1 MKKYLSI
8 AILSIFLSLTLI
20 GQNDKTLLVIE
31 NQKVPVS
38 EFLDIYTKNNKNV
51 DYSKASIDE
60 YLDLFINYKL
70 KLMEIQR
77 LRLDTQKNFINEFQK
92 YRDQLAQSYL
102 IDKNTV
108 DKLLNEAY
116 NRMQN
121 DVRVSHILVKLSP
134 YANPKDTL
142 KAYNKALEIR
152 KKLLNGADFAK
163 LAIEMSDDNSAR
175 DQNTADGRLIPGN
188 GGDLGYFN
196 VFNMLYDFETAAYN
210 LNVGDISLP
219 VRTPVGYHII
229 KLTEKHPAI
238 YRFKIAHILLMY
250 PPNATTQDKESI
262 KAKADSIYKEILSG
276 ADFAELANLHSEDK
290 GSANKGGELPWLT
303 PFRLVP
309 SFVQPIYNHKPGD
322 YIPPVETFYGW
333 HIIKLIDKQSPP
345 DFASVKQE
353 LLTKLYKDSRYL
365 LAQKK
370 IADSLKQ
377 IYKIQYDK
385 KLLVNIAKSINKD
398 SLVKRSFKESQIP
411 NLDNILVKIDDH
423 SIYIKDFA
431 TYIKKN
437 QSLFTNTDDIQIFV
451 NKMFDNFLNDKIL
464 EIEKENLEKKNPKF
478 AAQINDYKEG
488 ILIFNLMDQNVWSK
502 AMQDTAGLKAYY
514 ETIKNKYLTDEK
526 AKIGIFK
533 TNDAKIAQKVQKT
546 LQKNIQKS
554 QLNPNLILSKINKKN
569 NVVSYDSMI
578 IETKKLA
585 DIGLEKTVNAILSK
599 ENNNSYEIYWLQ
611 SIIAPQPKSLDEV
624 RGLVISEYQTY
635 LEKQWINELRNRY
648 HWQVNDEV
656 LKSLYKN

>member
-262 KAKADSIYKEILSG
+262 KAKADSIYKEILRG

-585 DIGLEKTVNAILSK
+585 DIGLEKTVNTILSK

>member
-8 AILSIFLSLTLI
+8 AILSVLLSLTLF

-116 NRMQN
+116 SRMQN

-152 KKLLNGADFAK
+152 KKLLNGADFTK

-196 VFNMLYDFETAAYN
+196 VFNMLYEFESAAYN
-210 LNVGDISLP
+210 LNVGEISLP

-250 PPNATTQDKESI
+250 PPNATAQNKESI
-262 KAKADSIYKEILSG
+262 KAKADSIYKEILHG
-276 ADFAELANLHSEDK
+276 ADFAELANLHSDDK

-309 SFVQPIYNHKPGD
+309 SFVKPIYSHNPGD

-345 DFASVKQE
+345 EFASVKQE
-353 LLTKLYKDSRYL
+353 LLTKLYKDPRYL

-377 IYKIQYDK
+377 VYKIQYDK
-385 KLLVNIAKSINKD
+385 KLLVNLAKSINKD
-398 SLVKRSFKESQIP
+398 SLLKRSFNESQIP
-411 NLDNILVKIDDH
+411 NLDNILVKIDDNY
-423 SIYIKDFA
+423 IYIKDFA
-431 TYIKKN
+431 NYIKKN
-437 QSLFTNTDDIQIFV
+437 QSLFTNTDDIQVFV

-464 EIEKENLEKKNPKF
+464 EIEKENLENKNPKF

-488 ILIFNLMDQNVWSK
+488 ILIFNLMDQNIWSK
-502 AMQDTAGLKAYY
+502 AMKDTAGLKAYY

-533 TNDAKIAQKVQKT
+533 TNDAKIAKKVQKT
-546 LQKNIQKS
+546 LQKNIKKS
-554 QLNPNLILSKINKKN
+554 QYNPNLILSKINKKN
-569 NVVSYDSMI
+569 NVVSYDSI
-578 IETKKLA
+578 VIETKKLA
-585 DIGLEKTVNAILSK
+585 DIGLEKNVNAILTK

-611 SIIAPQPKSLDEV
+611 DIIAPQPKSLDEV

-648 HWQVNDEV
+648 HWQVNEEV

>member
-116 NRMQN
+116 NRIQN

-411 NLDNILVKIDDH
+411 NLDHILVKIDDH

-569 NVVSYDSMI
+569 NVVSYDSMV

-611 SIIAPQPKSLDEV
+611 DIIAPQPKSLDEV

-635 LEKQWINELRNRY
+635 LEKQWINELRSRY

>member
-116 NRMQN
+116 NRIQN

-385 KLLVNIAKSINKD
+385 KLLVNLAKSINKD

-411 NLDNILVKIDDH
+411 NLDHILVKIDDH

-569 NVVSYDSMI
+569 NVVSYDSMV

>member
-8 AILSIFLSLTLI
+8 AILSVLLSLTLF

-116 NRMQN
+116 SRMQN

-152 KKLLNGADFAK
+152 KKLLNGADFTK

-196 VFNMLYDFETAAYN
+196 VFNMLYEFESAAYN
-210 LNVGDISLP
+210 LNVGEISLP

-250 PPNATTQDKESI
+250 PPNATAQNKESI
-262 KAKADSIYKEILSG
+262 KAKADSIYKEILHG
-276 ADFAELANLHSEDK
+276 ADFAELANLHSDDK

-309 SFVQPIYNHKPGD
+309 SFVKPIYSHNPGD

-345 DFASVKQE
+345 EFASVKQE
-353 LLTKLYKDSRYL
+353 LLTKLYKDPRYL

-377 IYKIQYDK
+377 VYKIQYDK

-398 SLVKRSFKESQIP
+398 SLLKRSFNESQIP
-411 NLDNILVKIDDH
+411 NLDNILVKIDDN

-431 TYIKKN
+431 NYIKKN

-464 EIEKENLEKKNPKF
+464 EIEKENLENKNPKF

-488 ILIFNLMDQNVWSK
+488 ILIFNLMDQNIWSK
-502 AMQDTAGLKAYY
+502 AMKDTAGLKAYY

-533 TNDAKIAQKVQKT
+533 TNDAKISQKVQKT
-546 LQKNIQKS
+546 LQKNIKKS
-554 QLNPNLILSKINKKN
+554 QYNPNLILSKINKKN
-569 NVVSYDSMI
+569 NVVSYDSI
-578 IETKKLA
+578 VIETKKLA
-585 DIGLEKTVNAILSK
+585 DIGLEKNVNAILTK

-611 SIIAPQPKSLDEV
+611 DIIAPQPKSLDEV

-648 HWQVNDEV
+648 HWQVNEEV

>member
-116 NRMQN
+116 NRIQN

-262 KAKADSIYKEILSG
+262 KAKADSIYKEILRG
-276 ADFAELANLHSEDK
+276 ADFAELANIHSEDK

-411 NLDNILVKIDDH
+411 NLDHILVKIDDH

-478 AAQINDYKEG
+478 ATQINDYKEG

-569 NVVSYDSMI
+569 NVVSYDSMV

-611 SIIAPQPKSLDEV
+611 DIIAPQPKSLDEV

-635 LEKQWINELRNRY
+635 LEKQWINELRTRY

>member
-116 NRMQN
+116 NRIQN

-385 KLLVNIAKSINKD
+385 KLLVNLAKSINKD
-398 SLVKRSFKESQIP
+398 SLVKRSFKESQIS
-411 NLDNILVKIDDH
+411 NLDHILVKIDDH

-585 DIGLEKTVNAILSK
+585 DIGLEKTVNTILSK

>member
-116 NRMQN
+116 NRIQN

-411 NLDNILVKIDDH
+411 NLDHILVKIDDH

-569 NVVSYDSMI
+569 NVVSYDSMT

>member
-262 KAKADSIYKEILSG
+262 KAKADSIYKEILRG
-276 ADFAELANLHSEDK
+276 ADFAELANIHSEDK

-635 LEKQWINELRNRY
+635 LEKQWINELRSRY

>member
-262 KAKADSIYKEILSG
+262 KAKADSIYKEILRG
-276 ADFAELANLHSEDK
+276 ADFAELANIHSEDK

-385 KLLVNIAKSINKD
+385 KLLVNLAKSINKD

-411 NLDNILVKIDDH
+411 NLDHILVKIDDH

-585 DIGLEKTVNAILSK
+585 DIGLEKTVNTILSK

>member
-585 DIGLEKTVNAILSK
+585 DIGLEKTVNTILSK
-599 ENNNSYEIYWLQ
+599 ESNNSYEIYWLQ

-635 LEKQWINELRNRY
+635 LEKQWINELRSRY

>member
-116 NRMQN
+116 NRIQN

-398 SLVKRSFKESQIP
+398 SLVKRSFKESQVP
-411 NLDNILVKIDDH
+411 NLDHILVKIDDH

-569 NVVSYDSMI
+569 NVVSYDSMV

>member
-262 KAKADSIYKEILSG
+262 KAKADSIYKEILRG

-385 KLLVNIAKSINKD
+385 KLLVNLAKSINKD
-398 SLVKRSFKESQIP
+398 SLLKRSFKESQIP
-411 NLDNILVKIDDH
+411 NLDHILVKIDDH

>member
-411 NLDNILVKIDDH
+411 NLDHILVKIDDH

-569 NVVSYDSMI
+569 NVVSYDSMT

>member
-108 DKLLNEAY
+108 DKLINEAY
-116 NRMQN
+116 NRIQN

-411 NLDNILVKIDDH
+411 NLDHILVKIDDH

-478 AAQINDYKEG
+478 ATQINDYKEG

-585 DIGLEKTVNAILSK
+585 DIGLEKTVNTILSK

-635 LEKQWINELRNRY
+635 LEKQWINELRSRY

>member
-116 NRMQN
+116 NRIQN

-262 KAKADSIYKEILSG
+262 KAKADSIYKEILRG
-276 ADFAELANLHSEDK
+276 ADFAELANIHSEDK

-569 NVVSYDSMI
+569 NVVSYDSMV

-635 LEKQWINELRNRY
+635 LEKQWINELRSRY

>member
-385 KLLVNIAKSINKD
+385 KLLVNLAKSINKD
-398 SLVKRSFKESQIP
+398 SLLKRSFKESQIP
-411 NLDNILVKIDDH
+411 NLDHILVKIDDH

-569 NVVSYDSMI
+569 NVVSYDSMV

-635 LEKQWINELRNRY
+635 LEKQWINELRSRY

>member
-398 SLVKRSFKESQIP
+398 SLVKRSFKESQVP
-411 NLDNILVKIDDH
+411 NLDHILVKIDDH

-478 AAQINDYKEG
+478 ATQINDYKEG

-585 DIGLEKTVNAILSK
+585 DIGLEKTVNTILSK

>member
-116 NRMQN
+116 NRIQN

-398 SLVKRSFKESQIP
+398 SLVKRSFKESQVP
-411 NLDNILVKIDDH
+411 NLDHILVKIDDH

-635 LEKQWINELRNRY
+635 LEKQWINELRSRY

>member
-116 NRMQN
+116 NRIQN

-385 KLLVNIAKSINKD
+385 KLLVNLAKSINKD

-411 NLDNILVKIDDH
+411 NLDHILVKIDDH

-569 NVVSYDSMI
+569 NVVSYDSMV

-635 LEKQWINELRNRY
+635 LEKQWINELRSRY

>member
-1 MKKYLSI
+1 
-8 AILSIFLSLTLI
+8 LSLTLI

-569 NVVSYDSMI
+569 NVVSYDSMV

-635 LEKQWINELRNRY
+635 LEKQWINELRSRY

>member
-116 NRMQN
+116 NRIQN

-385 KLLVNIAKSINKD
+385 KLLVNLAKSINKD
-398 SLVKRSFKESQIP
+398 SLLKRSFKESQIP
-411 NLDNILVKIDDH
+411 NLDHILVKIDDH

-478 AAQINDYKEG
+478 ATQINDYKEG

>member
-8 AILSIFLSLTLI
+8 AILSVLLSLTLF

-31 NQKVPVS
+31 NQNVPVS

-116 NRMQN
+116 TRMQN

-152 KKLLNGADFAK
+152 KKLLNGADFTK

-196 VFNMLYDFETAAYN
+196 VFNMLYEFESAAYN
-210 LNVGDISLP
+210 LNIGEISLP

-229 KLTEKHPAI
+229 QLTEKHPAI

-250 PPNATTQDKESI
+250 PPNATAQDKESI
-262 KAKADSIYKEILSG
+262 KAKADSIYKEILHG
-276 ADFAELANLHSEDK
+276 ADFAELANLHSDDK

-309 SFVQPIYNHKPGD
+309 SFVKPIYSHNPGD

-345 DFASVKQE
+345 EFASVKQE
-353 LLTKLYKDSRYL
+353 LLTKLYKDPRYL

-377 IYKIQYDK
+377 VCKIQYDK
-385 KLLVNIAKSINKD
+385 KLLVNLAKSINKD
-398 SLVKRSFKESQIP
+398 SLLKRSFNESQIP

-431 TYIKKN
+431 NYIEKN
-437 QSLFTNTDDIQIFV
+437 QSLFTNTDDIQVFV

-464 EIEKENLEKKNPKF
+464 EIEKENLENKNPKF

-488 ILIFNLMDQNVWSK
+488 ILIFNLMDQNIWSK
-502 AMQDTAGLKAYY
+502 AMKDTAGLKAYY

-533 TNDAKIAQKVQKT
+533 TNDAKITQKVQKT
-546 LQKNIQKS
+546 LQKNIKKS
-554 QLNPNLILSKINKKN
+554 QYNPNLILSKINKKN
-569 NVVSYDSMI
+569 NVVSYDSMV
-578 IETKKLA
+578 IETEKLA
-585 DIGLEKTVNAILSK
+585 DIGLEKNVNAIFSK
-599 ENNNSYEIYWLQ
+599 GNNNSYEIYWLQ
-611 SIIAPQPKSLDEV
+611 DIIAPQPKSLDEV

-648 HWQVNDEV
+648 HWQVNEEV

>member
-262 KAKADSIYKEILSG
+262 KAKADSIYKEILRG

>member
-8 AILSIFLSLTLI
+8 AILSVLLSLTLF

-116 NRMQN
+116 SRMQN

-152 KKLLNGADFAK
+152 KKLLNGADFTK

-196 VFNMLYDFETAAYN
+196 VFNMLYEFESAAYN
-210 LNVGDISLP
+210 LNVGEISLP

-250 PPNATTQDKESI
+250 PPNATAQNKESI
-262 KAKADSIYKEILSG
+262 KAKADSIYKEILHG
-276 ADFAELANLHSEDK
+276 ADFAELANLHSDDK

-309 SFVQPIYNHKPGD
+309 SFVKPIYSHNPGD

-345 DFASVKQE
+345 EFASVKQE
-353 LLTKLYKDSRYL
+353 LLTKLYKDPRYL

-377 IYKIQYDK
+377 VYKIQYDK
-385 KLLVNIAKSINKD
+385 KLLVNLAKSINKD
-398 SLVKRSFKESQIP
+398 SLLKRSFNESQIP
-411 NLDNILVKIDDH
+411 NLDNILVKIDDN

-431 TYIKKN
+431 NYIKKN
-437 QSLFTNTDDIQIFV
+437 QSLFTNTDDIQVFV

-464 EIEKENLEKKNPKF
+464 EIEKENLENKNPKF

-488 ILIFNLMDQNVWSK
+488 ILIFNLMDQNIWSK
-502 AMQDTAGLKAYY
+502 AMKDTAGLKAYY

-533 TNDAKIAQKVQKT
+533 TNDAKIAKKVQKT
-546 LQKNIQKS
+546 LQKNIKKS
-554 QLNPNLILSKINKKN
+554 QYNPNLILSKINKKN
-569 NVVSYDSMI
+569 NVVSYDSI
-578 IETKKLA
+578 VIETKKLA
-585 DIGLEKTVNAILSK
+585 DIGLEKNVNAILTK

-611 SIIAPQPKSLDEV
+611 DIIAPQPKSLDEV

-648 HWQVNDEV
+648 HWQVNEEV

>member
-569 NVVSYDSMI
+569 NVVSYDSMV

-635 LEKQWINELRNRY
+635 LEKQWINELRSRY

>member
-108 DKLLNEAY
+108 DKLINEAY

-385 KLLVNIAKSINKD
+385 KLLVIIAKSINKD

-411 NLDNILVKIDDH
+411 NLDHILVKIDDH

-478 AAQINDYKEG
+478 ATQINDYKEG

-585 DIGLEKTVNAILSK
+585 DIGLEKTVNTILSK

>member
-262 KAKADSIYKEILSG
+262 KSKADSIYKEILRG

-385 KLLVNIAKSINKD
+385 KLLVNLAKSINKD
-398 SLVKRSFKESQIP
+398 SLVKRSFKESQIS
-411 NLDNILVKIDDH
+411 NLDHILVKIDDH

-585 DIGLEKTVNAILSK
+585 DIGLEKTVNTILSK

>member
-116 NRMQN
+116 NRIQN

-385 KLLVNIAKSINKD
+385 KLLVNLAKSINKD

-411 NLDNILVKIDDH
+411 NLDHILVKIDDH

-569 NVVSYDSMI
+569 NVVSYDSMV

-611 SIIAPQPKSLDEV
+611 DIIAPQPKSLDEV

-635 LEKQWINELRNRY
+635 LEKQWINELRSRY

>member
-116 NRMQN
+116 NRIQN

-250 PPNATTQDKESI
+250 PPNATAQEKESI
-262 KAKADSIYKEILSG
+262 KAKADSIYKEILRG

-333 HIIKLIDKQSPP
+333 HIIKLIDKQTPP
-345 DFASVKQE
+345 EFASAKQE
-353 LLTKLYKDSRYL
+353 LLTKLYKDPRYL

-370 IADSLKQ
+370 IADSLKHV
-377 IYKIQYDK
+377 YKIQYDK
-385 KLLVNIAKSINKD
+385 KSLVNIAKSINKD
-398 SLVKRSFKESQIP
+398 SLIKRSFKESQIP

-585 DIGLEKTVNAILSK
+585 DIGLEKTVNTILSK
-599 ENNNSYEIYWLQ
+599 ESNNSYEIYWLQ

>member
-8 AILSIFLSLTLI
+8 AILSVLLSLTLF

-116 NRMQN
+116 SRMQN

-152 KKLLNGADFAK
+152 KKLLNGADFTK

-196 VFNMLYDFETAAYN
+196 VFNMLYEFESAAYN
-210 LNVGDISLP
+210 LNVGEISLP

-250 PPNATTQDKESI
+250 PPNATAQNKESI
-262 KAKADSIYKEILSG
+262 KAKADSIYKEILHG
-276 ADFAELANLHSEDK
+276 ADFAELANLHSDDK

-309 SFVQPIYNHKPGD
+309 SFVKPIYSHNPGD

-345 DFASVKQE
+345 EFASVKQE
-353 LLTKLYKDSRYL
+353 LLTKLYKDPRYL

-377 IYKIQYDK
+377 VYKIQYDK
-385 KLLVNIAKSINKD
+385 KLLVNLAKSINKD
-398 SLVKRSFKESQIP
+398 SLLKRSFNESQIP

-431 TYIKKN
+431 NYIEKN
-437 QSLFTNTDDIQIFV
+437 QSLFTNTDDIQVFV

-464 EIEKENLEKKNPKF
+464 EIEKENLENKNPKF

-488 ILIFNLMDQNVWSK
+488 ILIFNLMDQNIWSK
-502 AMQDTAGLKAYY
+502 AMKDTAGLKAYY

-533 TNDAKIAQKVQKT
+533 TNDAKITQKVQKT
-546 LQKNIQKS
+546 LQKNIKKS
-554 QLNPNLILSKINKKN
+554 QYNPNLILSKINKKN
-569 NVVSYDSMI
+569 NVVSYDSI
-578 IETKKLA
+578 VIETKKLA
-585 DIGLEKTVNAILSK
+585 DIGLEKNVNAILTK

-611 SIIAPQPKSLDEV
+611 DIIAPQPKSLDEV

-648 HWQVNDEV
+648 HWQVNEEV

>member
-8 AILSIFLSLTLI
+8 AILSVLLSLTLF

-262 KAKADSIYKEILSG
+262 KAKADSIYKEILRG
-276 ADFAELANLHSEDK
+276 ADFAELANIHSEDK

-411 NLDNILVKIDDH
+411 NLDHILVKIDDH

-569 NVVSYDSMI
+569 NVVSYDSMV

-635 LEKQWINELRNRY
+635 LEKQWINELRSRY

>member
-262 KAKADSIYKEILSG
+262 KAKADSIYKEILRG

-585 DIGLEKTVNAILSK
+585 DIGLEKTVNVILSK

>member
-478 AAQINDYKEG
+478 ATQINDYKEG

-585 DIGLEKTVNAILSK
+585 DIGLEKTVNTILSK

>member
-116 NRMQN
+116 NRIQN

-385 KLLVNIAKSINKD
+385 KLLVNLAKSINKD

-585 DIGLEKTVNAILSK
+585 DIGLEKTVNVILSK

>member
-116 NRMQN
+116 NRIQN

-569 NVVSYDSMI
+569 NVVSYDSMV

-585 DIGLEKTVNAILSK
+585 DIGLEKTVNVILSK

>member
-8 AILSIFLSLTLI
+8 AILSVLLSLTLF

-116 NRMQN
+116 SRMQN

-152 KKLLNGADFAK
+152 KKLLNGADFTK

-196 VFNMLYDFETAAYN
+196 VFNMLYEFESAAYN
-210 LNVGDISLP
+210 LNVGEISLP

-250 PPNATTQDKESI
+250 PPNATAQNKESI
-262 KAKADSIYKEILSG
+262 KAKADSIYKEILHG
-276 ADFAELANLHSEDK
+276 ADFAELANLHSDDK

-309 SFVQPIYNHKPGD
+309 SFVKPIYSHNPGD

-345 DFASVKQE
+345 EFASVKQE
-353 LLTKLYKDSRYL
+353 LLTKLYKDPRYL

-377 IYKIQYDK
+377 VYKIQYDK
-385 KLLVNIAKSINKD
+385 KLLVNLAKSINKD
-398 SLVKRSFKESQIP
+398 SLLKRSFNESQIP

-431 TYIKKN
+431 NYIEKN
-437 QSLFTNTDDIQIFV
+437 QSLFTNTDDIQVFV

-464 EIEKENLEKKNPKF
+464 EIEKENLENKNPKF

-488 ILIFNLMDQNVWSK
+488 ILIFNLMDQNIWSK
-502 AMQDTAGLKAYY
+502 AMKDTAGLKAYY

-533 TNDAKIAQKVQKT
+533 TNDAKIAKKVQKT
-546 LQKNIQKS
+546 LQKNIKKS
-554 QLNPNLILSKINKKN
+554 QYNPNLILSKINKKN
-569 NVVSYDSMI
+569 NVVSYDSI
-578 IETKKLA
+578 VIETKKLA
-585 DIGLEKTVNAILSK
+585 DIGLEKNVNAILTK

-611 SIIAPQPKSLDEV
+611 DIIAPQPKSLDEV

-648 HWQVNDEV
+648 HWQVNEEV

>member
-262 KAKADSIYKEILSG
+262 KAKADSIYKEILRG
-276 ADFAELANLHSEDK
+276 ADFAELANIHSEDK

-585 DIGLEKTVNAILSK
+585 DIGLEKTVNTILSK